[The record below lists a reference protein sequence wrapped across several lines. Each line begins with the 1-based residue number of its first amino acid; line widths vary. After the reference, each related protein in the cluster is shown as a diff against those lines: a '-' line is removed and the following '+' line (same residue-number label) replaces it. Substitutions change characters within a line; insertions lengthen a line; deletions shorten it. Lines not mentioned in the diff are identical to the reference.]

1 MKNYLEGNVYEI
13 DGKKQIYQVDGTFR
27 DASITEP
34 PKPVDYE
41 EPTPAPVV
49 PTTPA
54 VPEKTI
60 TRTVEN
66 ENPSNPGTTTYYS
79 DGTSSFSPK
88 RVNPQGMTSSE
99 MVTYSNNQTPAV
111 TYNPDGTRVLT
122 DAEKKTEDYYASK
135 EPKTPEEIAAEEEAI
150 RQKRLERQQAEIDT
164 VNAMYANILNQ
175 IGVDNKD
182 RLGSTATIQALT
194 GERGSKSGQAD
205 VKKTTDYNT
214 SVVQAAEAE
223 KANKI
228 AAIMSDYAIQIDK
241 DLETARKNRETDAE
255 SWIEYQNT
263 AAERNRTNATNL
275 RASLIDAGIEASEI
289 DEPTWQKIADAGGY
303 TVAQAKALYK
313 SDYDK
318 KQAAMVAAEEEA
330 ALEFTKKQLD
340 NAKTEAEVNKILSE
354 AANTAEEKENLLIK
368 EGYIYM
374 STPAQRDQY
383 AKQGRIMVTVN
394 GRTYMAPM
402 EKDPNKTSGGS
413 TTDKNYTATTIPA
426 DIKADLL
433 ADKAAGVTEEEL
445 MVAYPEVS
453 TTYIGQLFGKN
464 TVIID

>member
-1 MKNYLEGNVYEI
+1 MPNYIEGNVYTI
-13 DGKKQIYQVDGTFR
+13 DGKKKIYQPDGTFR
-27 DASITEP
+27 DASILAP

-41 EPTPAPVV
+41 ESTSAPVV

-60 TRTVEN
+60 TRTVDN

-88 RVNPQGMTSSE
+88 QVNPQGMTSQE
-99 MVTYSNNQTPAV
+99 MVNYSNNQTPAV
-111 TYNPDGTRVLT
+111 TYNPDGTRKLT
-122 DAEKKTEDYYASK
+122 EDEQKMKDYYASK

-150 RQKRLERQQAEIDT
+150 RQRRLERQQAEIDT

-175 IGVDNKD
+175 ISIDNKD

-194 GERGSKSGQAD
+194 GERGSKSGAAD

-214 SVVQAAEAE
+214 SVIQAAEAE

-228 AAIMSDYAIQIDK
+228 AAIMSDYEIQIDK
-241 DLETARKNRETDAE
+241 DLENARKLRESDAN
-255 SWIEYQNT
+255 SWIEYQNST
-263 AAERNRTNATNL
+263 AERNRTNAANL
-275 RASLIDAGIEASEI
+275 RASLIDADVEASEI

-318 KQAAMVAAEEEA
+318 RQAALVAAEEEA
-330 ALEFTKKQLD
+330 ALEFTKKQLA
-340 NAKTEAEVNKILSE
+340 NAKTEADIKKILAE
-354 AANTAEEKENLLIK
+354 ASATNDQKENLLIK

-374 STPAQRDQY
+374 TTPAQRDAY
-383 AKQGRIMVTVN
+383 ASRGRIMVTVN

-402 EKDPNKTSGGS
+402 EKDPNKSSGGS
-413 TTDKNYTATTIPA
+413 TTTKNYTATTIPA

-433 ADKAAGVTEEEL
+433 ADKAAGVSEEEL
-445 MVAYPEVS
+445 MTAYPEVS

-464 TVIID
+464 TIIID

>member
-1 MKNYLEGNVYEI
+1 MDYLEGNTYTI
-13 DGKKQIYQVDGTFR
+13 DGKKKIYQPDGTFR
-27 DASITEP
+27 DASIVNP
-34 PKPVDYE
+34 PKPADYVDV
-41 EPTPAPVV
+41 PV
-49 PTTPA
+49 TTA
-54 VPEKTI
+54 EKTV
-60 TRTVEN
+60 TRTAVN
-66 ENPSNPGTTTYYS
+66 ENPANPGTTTYYS

-88 RVNPQGMTSSE
+88 QVNPQGMTLQE
-99 MVTYSNNQTPAV
+99 MVNYSNNQTPAV

-122 DAEKKTEDYYASK
+122 DAEKKMEDYYASK

-150 RQKRLERQQAEIDT
+150 RQRRLERQQAEIDT

-175 IGVDNKD
+175 IGIDNKD

-194 GERGSKSGQAD
+194 GERGSKSGAAD

-214 SVVQAAEAE
+214 SVVRAAEAE

-228 AAIMSDYAIQIDK
+228 AAIMSDYEIQIDR
-241 DLETARKNRETDAE
+241 DLELARKNRETDAA

-263 AAERNRTNATNL
+263 TAERNRTNAANL
-275 RASLIDAGIEASEI
+275 RASLIDAGLEPTEI
-289 DEPTWQKIADAGGY
+289 DDPTWQKIADAGGY

-318 KQAAMVAAEEEA
+318 RQAALVAAEEEA
-330 ALEFTKKQLD
+330 ALEFTKKQLA
-340 NAKTEAEVNKILSE
+340 NAKTEAEVTKILAE
-354 AANTAEEKENLLIK
+354 ANNTAEEKENLLIR

-383 AKQGRIMVTVN
+383 AKTGRIMVTVN

-402 EKDPNKTSGGS
+402 EKDPNKSSSGSGN
-413 TTDKNYTATTIPA
+413 KNYTATTIPA

-445 MVAYPEVS
+445 MTAYPEVS

-464 TVIID
+464 TIVID